1 MANVSVKRMDEG
13 ERSLLLDKL
22 EQGLETMGLALEP
35 SARER
40 LIDYV
45 LLLAKWN
52 KAYNLSAIRDPLQ
65 MVSRHLL
72 DSLSLLPRV
81 AALKEQAATRGETGR
96 NSNTG
101 TGRKAEQNPGQAGPF
116 RVLDVGT
123 GAGLPGIPLAICLPD
138 VHFFLLDS
146 NGKKTRFVFQ
156 ALTALKLDNAKVVH
170 TRIENYQSPGQI
182 AIVVSR
188 AFASLADFVRG
199 CSHLCSPETRLLAMK
214 GLYPDAE
221 IAELPAA
228 WQVIHSE
235 LLEVPETDG
244 QRHLLELQRQ
254 DP

>member
-1 MANVSVKRMDEG
+1 MTVANVWRMDEK
-13 ERSLLLDKL
+13 ERSQLLGRLD
-22 EQGLETMGLALEP
+22 QGLETMALTLEP
-35 SARER
+35 LTRER

-72 DSLSLLPRV
+72 DSLSLLPRIT
-81 AALKEQAATRGETGR
+81 ALKDRAEEQVEKGGTTGPD
-96 NSNTG
+96 
-101 TGRKAEQNPGQAGPF
+101 EPW

-156 ALTALKLDNAKVVH
+156 ALTALKLANAQVVH

-188 AFASLADFVRG
+188 AFASLADFARG
-199 CSHLCSPETRLLAMK
+199 CSHLCGPETRLLAMK

-221 IAELPAA
+221 IAELPAK

-235 LLEVPETDG
+235 LLEVPEADG
-244 QRHLLELQRQ
+244 QRHLLELQQRH

>member
-1 MANVSVKRMDEG
+1 MEA
-13 ERSLLLDKL
+13 LD
-22 EQGLETMGLALEP
+22 QGLTTMGLTLQP
-35 SARER
+35 SARES

-52 KAYNLSAIRDPLQ
+52 QAYNLSAIREPLQ
-65 MVSRHLL
+65 MVNRHLL
-72 DSLSLLPRV
+72 DSLSLLPRII
-81 AALKEQAATRGETGR
+81 ALKEQAGQVAPGE
-96 NSNTG
+96 SW
-101 TGRKAEQNPGQAGPF
+101 

-138 VHFFLLDS
+138 VEFLLLDS

-170 TRIENYQSPGQI
+170 TRIENYQSQGQI
-182 AIVVSR
+182 AIVISR
-188 AFASLADFVRG
+188 AFASLADFAKG
-199 CSHLCSPETRLLAMK
+199 CTHLCSPETRLLAMK
-214 GLYPDAE
+214 GLYPDEEVA
-221 IAELPAA
+221 ALPAE

-254 DP
+254 DS

>member
-1 MANVSVKRMDEG
+1 MDEKQ
-13 ERSLLLDKL
+13 RSQLLGRLD
-22 EQGLETMGLALEP
+22 QGLETMALPLEP
-35 SARER
+35 LARER

-65 MVSRHLL
+65 MVNRHLL
-72 DSLSLLPRV
+72 DSLSLLPRII
-81 AALKEQAATRGETGR
+81 ALKEQAAQRE
-96 NSNTG
+96 
-101 TGRKAEQNPGQAGPF
+101 PW

-138 VHFFLLDS
+138 VQFFLLDS

-156 ALTALKLDNAKVVH
+156 ALTALKLANAQVVH

-188 AFASLADFVRG
+188 AFASLADFARG
-199 CSHLCSPETRLLAMK
+199 CTHLCSPETRLLAMK

-221 IAELPAA
+221 IAELPAQ

-235 LLEVPETDG
+235 LLDVPETDG
-244 QRHLLELQRQ
+244 QRHLLELQQRH